1 MEKECENRIE
11 FYKSKDFKNFLA
23 EKNVLDSWQYLRH
36 SMLCL
41 DYALSTQRMYSGA
54 SNQARD
60 EGTKRTFH
68 KLIDIMGSPYEIQKT
83 LNKFMLEW
91 FCHISNSMDCLLQYI
106 NAALVLEVET
116 RYVCE
121 KNVSEKLVEYS
132 AIKSSFK
139 RFWHN
144 PMAKHIR
151 AIYNYSKHTMELY
164 GKLDYDSLIANGQHD
179 IVIPTFIYKK
189 EKFEARS
196 TDEFFAYYEEF
207 LQLYVSL
214 LDCIYEHI
222 RNVSPVQN
230 RWVFNATLNVNENE
244 NYDAINVPN
253 GITLFVRTKPDSAII
268 QNYYI
273 KDPPFINKKVVEVM
287 PITHDSQNQYPIK
300 IKSIDI
306 LCSGTKIGY
315 MELSPESCDNSA
327 LSYHKYNIIY
337 QKE

>member
-1 MEKECENRIE
+1 MEKEYENRIE
-11 FYKSKDFKNFLA
+11 FYKSKDFKNFLS

-41 DYALSTQRMYSGA
+41 NYALLTQKMYSDA

-60 EGTKRTFH
+60 EGTKRIFH
-68 KLIDIMGSPYEIQKT
+68 KVIDIMNSPYEDQKI

-106 NAALVLEVET
+106 NAALVLGVEI
-116 RYVCE
+116 RCVCE
-121 KNVSEKLVEYS
+121 KSVSEKLEEYS
-132 AIKSSFK
+132 AIKSSFES
-139 RFWHN
+139 FWFN
-144 PMAKHIR
+144 PMTKHIR

-164 GKLDYDSLIANGQHD
+164 GNLDYDSLIANGQHD

-189 EKFEARS
+189 KKFEAKS

-207 LQLYVSL
+207 LQLYASL
-214 LDCIYEHI
+214 LDCIYEHL

-230 RWVFNATLNVNENE
+230 RWFFKALNVNESE
-244 NYDAINVPN
+244 DYDAMNEPN
-253 GITLFVRTKPDSAII
+253 GITLFVRTKPDSDII
-268 QNYYI
+268 QNYYV

-287 PITHDSQNQYPIK
+287 PPIHKHQGQYPIK
-300 IKSIDI
+300 IKTIDI
-306 LCSGTKIGY
+306 LCSETKIGY
-315 MELSPESCDNSA
+315 MELSPESYDNSA
-327 LSYHKYNIIY
+327 LSYHKYDIIY